1 MFHNS
6 WLAELSYSQFERQE
20 DVWSIIRKK
29 KVSGKYVLNIKKLR
43 IWTLLTF
50 SCTVVSNSLWP
61 RGLQHA
67 RLSRPSPTPRAC
79 SNSCLSSRCC
89 HPTFSSSVVPY
100 SSCLQSGALV
110 LWIAVSHQ
118 PPSCSLSFTK
128 TLSVVQWLGVPRL
141 EHFLACSSHP
151 IVC

>member
-1 MFHNS
+1 MNQKFTNTELTRIKIFKSRKENHKTYS
-6 WLAELSYSQFERQE
+6 EIDAYKKRGPSKESQQGLSVESVYWLSH
-20 DVWSIIRKK
+20 VWLFVTPWMK
-29 KVSGKYVLNIKKLR
+29 
-43 IWTLLTF
+43 
-50 SCTVVSNSLWP
+50 
-61 RGLQHA
+61 HA
-67 RLSRPSPTPRAC
+67 RLPSPSPTPRAC

-110 LWIAVSHQ
+110 LCISHQ